1 MANSLIGLDMPL
13 PQLSHD
19 EFRRKLHEKREIGS
33 SPAIPSET
41 CDFLSLGN
49 RYVGSRA
56 TVSNKSIFVY
66 IIIAIVTILGLSSCA
81 GSPAVLPTET
91 VSLVSGAKPK
101 K

>member
-1 MANSLIGLDMPL
+1 MPL

-19 EFRRKLHEKREIGS
+19 EIRRKLHEKREIGS

-56 TVSNKSIFVY
+56 TVSRKPLFSAWF
-66 IIIAIVTILGLSSCA
+66 LCQLR
-81 GSPAVLPTET
+81 GSGGRKYVGEP
-91 VSLVSGAKPK
+91 
-101 K
+101 